1 MSGLLV
7 IGGGPAGL
15 SAAAGYREAG
25 GRDDVVILTADVSAP
40 YARPPLTKD
49 YLRGD
54 SGAEVLPLVDD
65 GWYTDHG
72 VRLELSTAATR
83 IDPASRLVE
92 TTDGQMYRYDRLC
105 LCTGAAPQPMPV
117 PGADSPDVLLVRTR
131 QSGDALRGLTGP
143 GHRVAVLGS
152 GFIGCEAAASLSMTG
167 ASVVLITDEQTP
179 HAARLGTEAG
189 RRISAWLTET
199 GVELVLGDAVRQ
211 VAPTEPGSAVVLT
224 SGRVIHVDRVVSGGG
239 IAPQSQLAQDAGLQM
254 ENGRVVVDS
263 AMRTSA
269 EDVWAAGD
277 VVWAHND
284 AAGRSLAVEHWGEA
298 ETMGMVAGRSAAGA
312 PEHWNN
318 VPGFWSTIGRH
329 TIKYAAWGD
338 GFDTAHL
345 VEGPDGW
352 AVWYGLDGI
361 TVGILTSE
369 WDSVYDYGRDV
380 VERHA
385 PVEEVVSSRRSPG
398 RRGS

>member
-312 PEHWNN
+312 PEHWNK